1 MQRAA
6 FRMTYAE
13 LPGDTTPQCL
23 GRTLLAMSPIGISRV
38 FAALSF
44 ALAASL
50 VPAEDLAP
58 DLLMK
63 QVSDDVIAAIT
74 QDKDIRAGDS
84 AKIAALIELK
94 ILPHFD
100 FKRITQLAMGAGW
113 RQASAEQRDLL
124 MREFQTLLV
133 RTYSGAL
140 ASYSGQRIEFSPLRS
155 KPGDTEV
162 TVRSRVKQPG
172 AEPIVIEYDMEK
184 SAAGWKVFDVRISG
198 ISLIA
203 TYRTAFAE
211 EVRNH
216 GVDGLIALLTS
227 KNHLIKG
234 DSS

>member
-1 MQRAA
+1 
-6 FRMTYAE
+6 
-13 LPGDTTPQCL
+13 
-23 GRTLLAMSPIGISRV
+23 MSPIGISRV

-44 ALAASL
+44 ALTASL
-50 VPAEDLAP
+50 ASGEDLAP

-63 QVSDDVIAAIT
+63 QISDDVIAAIKE
-74 QDKDIRAGDS
+74 DRDIRAGDS
-84 AKIAALIELK
+84 AKIASLVELK

-100 FKRITQLAMGAGW
+100 FTRITRLAMGASW
-113 RQASAEQRDLL
+113 RQASAEQQDALRH
-124 MREFQTLLV
+124 EFQTLLV

-140 ASYSGQRIEFSPLRS
+140 ASYSGQTIEFSPLRA

-172 AEPIVIEYDMEK
+172 AEAIVIEYDMEK

-216 GVDGLIALLTS
+216 GVDGLIALLAT
-227 KNHLIKG
+227 KNRQNGAQAASRKT
-234 DSS
+234 